1 MLARMLILLGAGV
14 VAAAAFG
21 AWRIWFKHHLQRLAA
36 TDLPGSLA
44 HLLPEQSPVLLYFT
58 TDNCAQCRYQQS
70 PILEQFS
77 RKTGVPVQK
86 LDAVAQAELA
96 EFYGVMTVP
105 TTVLL
110 SPERRPVAINYGL
123 ASLQKLEQQVVAV
136 AR

>member
-1 MLARMLILLGAGV
+1 MLTRILILLGAGV
-14 VAAAAFG
+14 IAAATFG
-21 AWRIWFKHHLQRLAA
+21 VWRLWVKHHVQRLAA

-44 HLLPEQSPVLLYFT
+44 NLLPEKSPVVLYFT

-77 RKTGVPVQK
+77 RETGIPVQK

-110 SPERRPVAINYGL
+110 NPERRPVAINYGL

-136 AR
+136 AH